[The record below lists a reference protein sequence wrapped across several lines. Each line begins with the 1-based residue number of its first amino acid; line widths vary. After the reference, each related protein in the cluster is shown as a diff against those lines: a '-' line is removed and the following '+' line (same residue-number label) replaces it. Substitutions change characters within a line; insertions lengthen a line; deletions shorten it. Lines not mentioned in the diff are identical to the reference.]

1 MFYIR
6 STKDTH
12 KARPISVRAARAA
25 TVFALIAYPPGA
37 FLLAAGGG
45 LPARLAGAALLL
57 AVLGSAGMLAT
68 TWVQRIVGELPQ
80 YLDEFEMQVRLR
92 AMQGAYMTFTL
103 LILGFVMYSAL
114 AADTQL
120 WVPRTYRAFNAL
132 FWGVFLYAWLLP
144 TAFVAWRIEED
155 EAGQGA
161 RP

>member
-6 STKDTH
+6 STKDTQ
-12 KARPISVRAARAA
+12 KARPISVRAARAGS
-25 TVFALIAYPPGA
+25 VFALAAYPPGA
-37 FLLAAGGG
+37 FLLGASGG
-45 LPARLAGAALLL
+45 LPVKVAGAALLV
-57 AVLGSAGMLAT
+57 ATLGSAGMLAT

-92 AMQGAYMTFTL
+92 AMQAAYATFTL
-103 LILGFVMYSAL
+103 LVLGFVMYSAV
-114 AADTQL
+114 AVDTQL
-120 WVPRTYRAFNAL
+120 WVPRTYRAYDAV